1 VGFAR
6 AASKIMP
13 TFTPKVSLRWKQ
25 KGTEDPSREVQA

>member
-1 VGFAR
+1 
-6 AASKIMP
+6 MP